1 MLKTIYNII
10 FDEKAERIENNLQ
23 KSKDDFAMKYNNN
36 YMEL

>member
-23 KSKDDFAMKYNNN
+23 QSKEKFALKYNHH